1 MNTEIACIHL
11 GNVHMVPVT
20 CTEISLQFLR
30 KQDASFAS
38 RPFTMAIDVLS
49 KGHLTTIFSPL
60 GDQRRKMKRVMV
72 REMLS
77 QEKHRWLH
85 EKRVEEV
92 DNLMHY
98 ILSQWENGDDD
109 GLVDLRLEEE
119 YVDAI
124 FACVILLYSFCIF
137 NYLPFLRYLDLEG
150 HEKIVE
156 DATSVLEKYNNPI
169 IDYRIQEWI
178 DGKKH

>member
-1 MNTEIACIHL
+1 MKEMNTEIACIRL
-11 GNVHMVPVT
+11 GNVHMVPIT

-85 EKRVEEV
+85 EKRVEEA
-92 DNLMHY
+92 DNLVRY
-98 ILSQWENGDDD
+98 ILNQWKNGDEG
-109 GLVDLRLEEE
+109 GLVDLRLVAQH
-119 YVDAI
+119 YCCNVKRK
-124 FACVILLYSFCIF
+124 LIF
-137 NYLPFLRYLDLEG
+137 NRRYLGEG
-150 HEKIVE
+150 KQMVDPILRKKN
-156 DATSVLEKYNNPI
+156 TSTPFSLVSFIFIPFVYPI
-169 IDYRIQEWI
+169 TC
-178 DGKKH
+178 HF